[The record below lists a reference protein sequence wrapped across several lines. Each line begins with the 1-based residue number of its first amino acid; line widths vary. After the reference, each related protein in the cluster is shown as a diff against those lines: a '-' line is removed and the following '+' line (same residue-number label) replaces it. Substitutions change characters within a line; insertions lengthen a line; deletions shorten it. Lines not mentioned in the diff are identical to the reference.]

1 MLSNKIWLLKF
12 KNKLKMSFILSL
24 FNRPNNL
31 NMSLLTNTLFA
42 KVTKYLL
49 FSGSYKNVEFLK
61 QYIPRN

>member
-49 FSGSYKNVEFLK
+49 FSGSYENVEFLK